1 METLHPGGIS
11 EACDT
16 QKENKL
22 LVAGKADTCKIL
34 KEPSLLLEAAD
45 NCWRKRVMGGAAERL
60 SSTELLENHVK
71 PSRTVVLMNDQPS
84 RGRHSEVAVAFDA
97 LKLL

>member
-22 LVAGKADTCKIL
+22 LISGKADTCKIL
-34 KEPSLLLEAAD
+34 KEPSLLLEEAS
-45 NCWRKRVMGGAAERL
+45 NCWRKRVMGGAAEEL
-60 SSTELLENHVK
+60 SSLGAARK
-71 PSRTVVLMNDQPS
+71 SCK
-84 RGRHSEVAVAFDA
+84 AFQGCGINESSA
-97 LKLL
+97 F